1 MSKKRV
7 FSGAQP
13 SGELTLGNY
22 LGAIVNWKKMQAA
35 HDCIYCVVDLHSIT
49 VRQDPHKF
57 KELVLNSAA
66 LYLACG
72 IDHNV
77 SSVFI
82 QSHVPEHSQLAWIL
96 NCYTQ
101 VGELNRMTQFK
112 DKSQNHANN
121 INAGLFAYPT
131 LMAADILLYQT
142 DLVPVGQDQKQHLE
156 LARNIALRFNNLYG
170 DVFTVPEPFIP
181 EAGTKLMALQDPLK
195 KMSKSDTNINNV
207 IYLLDDLKTVA
218 KKIKRSVTDSDDP
231 PLIKYD
237 PVAKAGVTNLIN
249 ILSVIQN
256 KSPAA
261 IEAEFSDKMYGHL
274 KTAAA
279 EAVVELLEPIQQR
292 YQELRGD
299 EAHLLSVLKQGAEAA
314 RSKAAATLTKVHDCL
329 GLIV

>member
-1 MSKKRV
+1 MNKKRV

-22 LGAIVNWKKMQAA
+22 LGAIVNWKKMQAT

-49 VRQDPHKF
+49 VRQDPKKF

-112 DKSQNHANN
+112 DKSQNNANN
-121 INAGLFAYPT
+121 INAGLFAYPA

-256 KSPAA
+256 KSPATV
-261 IEAEFSDKMYGHL
+261 EAEFSDKMYGHL
-274 KTAAA
+274 KTEAA

-292 YQELRGD
+292 YKELRGD
-299 EAHLLSVLKQGAEAA
+299 ESYLLSVLNQGAESA
-314 RSKAAATLTKVHDCL
+314 RSKATATLTKVHDCL